1 MARFTVKLEGGAP
14 WGFRLNG
21 GRDHQRPL
29 TISKVNPGGKAAKG
43 QICIGDTLLQIDGI
57 NTNHLDILQAQGIIK
72 AVRGSLQLQLLREY
86 ASDTSDD
93 SMSITST
100 TSSSYRILPN
110 DQVTSEPGDPSKV
123 TIDDDVINVDGVTLE
138 GFNPANVSVT
148 CTTTRKVTKITRSR
162 SPSPARFTN
171 DVEEHRP
178 YGYHVYTSE
187 TEEEEVTPPVTI
199 YQSQPHVIR
208 PKPKQPGPPVPP
220 TRGNRPQQYTIGVI
234 SSPPNL
240 KVRRFADDLDPGS
253 MSDTALIHVRGRP
266 PLPSRGRPR
275 RRKGRTAIYVQPSC
289 NVPSVRPTHSQDDMA
304 TVAYSAPPVPP
315 HPESDCEEG
324 PRVPQ
329 RPRVNKS
336 NVPQIVNESS
346 QTNENPPSSK
356 MLINNNQP
364 ITSQEPEKT
373 SPETVHARMNGT
385 HPSDEW
391 PPPPPELHLQ
401 FDDPKSPLMSSP
413 KSPSIQIPTPRKF
426 STSLKPALWS
436 PVKTNGSTNEGNE
449 ERTLKVVPAV
459 WSPQGDV
466 TKQFKPVK
474 VELTQPKKVKSPEPP
489 LISPEE
495 SVPVEK
501 APNTFT
507 SPPPFKPASSV
518 SSSPPSI
525 TTPTPVVFSQTPV
538 VFSPTPVVFSPTP
551 VTFSPK
557 PISFTPTPTVPSPTP
572 VIFPKMPTPPTT
584 TPVPL
589 QNGIVHSPTN
599 ETVQEPTS
607 PKQQITQQFA
617 SPVKSRPQQGPP
629 RRSSNPSVNRS
640 QQAVGKVALISDPS
654 DQTKLELV
662 QLHEVGGNVVHRDRN
677 IHVAPQVQVITDKS
691 KIPKGA
697 IYQKQIIEGDVV
709 HYDTY
714 YPVKETTR
722 TSRTVHQEKPEY
734 SGIGPRD
741 ESGLPVGL
749 RQHVKD
755 ENRSD
760 WYRQMYKSIH
770 KMDKPEECDPYSP
783 TYSFP
788 DDRKSEDEIVQTL
801 DLFIPMEMKSSS
813 TTNTT
818 PTNQLS
824 SLNKGEVVMR
834 RTTKVNPSERADAQK
849 KSNVQIDAK
858 NTIDR
863 YQQQPGSIL
872 NYVPGKSS
880 LSERERKHSLAQ
892 EQFNPPPE
900 DTQPNFQSKTQT
912 ARKLYA
918 PPPNAYTAPQ
928 QKPQQQPQ
936 QQQQVVLKPSKPV
949 GVDHGAYKQLMHGG
963 YIPGKGLRKTAA
975 DMQQPIKSNIANVQ
989 DLSKN
994 VSKNQF
1000 NGKDPDRNLSVAVPP
1015 PAKLP
1020 KPRSVS
1026 SSSGGGMSAAE
1037 QLNVMSAPPQR
1048 QPQEILRSDVNANY
1062 KGTNARDK
1070 AVVERA
1076 IEEERQKRFRLEQE
1090 NQRSRRH
1097 SDNTAGKSPIIT
1109 DERFGSSP
1117 TAGHQH
1123 SRSPSQ
1129 EFRAHAIAL
1138 YTFSAQSSKE
1148 LSFNKGDTIY
1158 LTRKI
1163 DNNWYEGEQYGR
1175 VGIFPVSYVEIIT
1188 TLEEA
1193 RNAQISSPSFEGKAK
1208 AKFRFTGETAM
1219 ELAFKKGDYINLTK
1233 KVDNNWWEGRIGN
1246 KIGIFPA
1253 SYVEV
1258 IKEPQGNVQPK
1269 SPVSRTTPSPNRTS
1283 PYQSTSSTP
1292 YRRTSPQSQQMRVQ
1306 QENPKSFQ
1314 KQHQTYS
1321 QPPKVQSAFL
1331 PPASSSFKV
1340 NEVSGYKGGGVSKQ
1354 PQDTYRAI
1362 FAYAP
1367 QNEDELLLEEGDVI
1381 LVMEKCEDGWFV
1393 GTSAKT
1399 GQFGTFPGNYVAK
1412 FYPD

>member
-336 NVPQIVNESS
+336 NVPQIVN
-346 QTNENPPSSK
+346 
-356 MLINNNQP
+356 
-364 ITSQEPEKT
+364 
-373 SPETVHARMNGT
+373 
-385 HPSDEW
+385 
-391 PPPPPELHLQ
+391 
-401 FDDPKSPLMSSP
+401 
-413 KSPSIQIPTPRKF
+413 
-426 STSLKPALWS
+426 
-436 PVKTNGSTNEGNE
+436 
-449 ERTLKVVPAV
+449 
-459 WSPQGDV
+459 
-466 TKQFKPVK
+466 
-474 VELTQPKKVKSPEPP
+474 
-489 LISPEE
+489 
-495 SVPVEK
+495 
-501 APNTFT
+501 
-507 SPPPFKPASSV
+507 
-518 SSSPPSI
+518 
-525 TTPTPVVFSQTPV
+525 
-538 VFSPTPVVFSPTP
+538 
-551 VTFSPK
+551 
-557 PISFTPTPTVPSPTP
+557 
-572 VIFPKMPTPPTT
+572 
-584 TPVPL
+584 
-589 QNGIVHSPTN
+589 
-599 ETVQEPTS
+599 
-607 PKQQITQQFA
+607 
-617 SPVKSRPQQGPP
+617 VKSRPQQGPP

-1354 PQDTYRAI
+1354 PQDTWHVIDFIYTKFDPYRAI